1 MWMLSWKGAT
11 GFSAS
16 STAEE
21 VTRGIEA
28 YGLTAI
34 ITGPTSGI
42 GLETAR
48 ILALRGVHVVM
59 AVRNTTA
66 GHKIKQ
72 EIINEIPK
80 AKIDV
85 MELNVASLKS
95 VNKFVTEFKASGLPL
110 NILINNA
117 GMMAPPF
124 TLSEDNIELQL
135 ATNHI
140 GHFHMTNGLLET
152 MKNTAEKSGVQG
164 RIVIVSSV
172 LQKTTYKEGIRFDKI
187 NDEKSYNALLAYG
200 QSKLANALHA
210 KELARRLKEEGVN
223 ITVNSLHPGV
233 IATNLARHTAVMRGT
248 CLTLGT
254 ILCLSL
260 LES

>member
-1 MWMLSWKGAT
+1 M
-11 GFSAS
+11 AS
-16 STAEE
+16 PPLLQVSC
-21 VTRGIEA
+21 
-28 YGLTAI
+28 
-34 ITGPTSGI
+34 PTSGI

-85 MELNVASLKS
+85 MELNVTSLKS
-95 VNKFVTEFKASGLPL
+95 VIKFVTEFKV
-110 NILINNA
+110 NNA

-124 TLSEDNIELQL
+124 SLSEDNIELQL

-140 GHFHMTNGLLET
+140 SHFHITNGLLET
-152 MKNTAEKSGVQG
+152 MKNTAKKSGVQG

-172 LQKTTYKEGIRFDKI
+172 IQKTTYKEGIGFDKI
-187 NDEKSYNALLAYG
+187 KY
-200 QSKLANALHA
+200 
-210 KELARRLKEEGVN
+210 V
-223 ITVNSLHPGV
+223 
-233 IATNLARHTAVMRGT
+233 
-248 CLTLGT
+248 
-254 ILCLSL
+254 
-260 LES
+260 